1 MIHLYGVNRLSGNY
15 RVILEMNERL
25 KLGSRKLVANVRT
38 WVFAMADLLQAARRA
53 SVAPHWR
60 AQRTSPAFPLS
71 AALAAANPFIMR
83 SKTLISVNRF
93 NPFLKVLGG
102 GLQFRCALAFC
113 LSPSMPATAR

>member
-1 MIHLYGVNRLSGNY
+1 MNKRQFMGAAKLS
-15 RVILEMNERL
+15 
-25 KLGSRKLVANVRT
+25 SSVRS

-71 AALAAANPFIMR
+71 AALAAANPSIMR
-83 SKTLISVNRF
+83 NKTLISVNRF

>member
-1 MIHLYGVNRLSGNY
+1 VQVRRIDL
-15 RVILEMNERL
+15 MNEWPI
-25 KLGSRKLVANVRT
+25 LGSRQEPTNVGL

-60 AQRTSPAFPLS
+60 AQRTSPAFPPS
-71 AALAAANPFIMR
+71 AALAAANPSIMR
-83 SKTLISVNRF
+83 NKTLISVNRF

>member
-1 MIHLYGVNRLSGNY
+1 
-15 RVILEMNERL
+15 MNERPEFGL
-25 KLGSRKLVANVRT
+25 AYGDLNDRLL
-38 WVFAMADLLQAARRA
+38 VFAMADLLQAARRA
-53 SVAPHWR
+53 PVAPHWR

-71 AALAAANPFIMR
+71 AALAAANPSIMR
-83 SKTLISVNRF
+83 NKTLISVNRF